1 MKPQVYIDPRPAEFF
16 DNFHER
22 VRTQRPGFAYRLTR
36 LVLTPPILAGYRFR
50 AIDVDNVPAHGPVLL
65 APNHFSFWDH
75 FFVAVLLRREV
86 HFMAKSQLFKPAL
99 LAWYINHGGVFPV
112 RRGQRDQEAFITAH
126 TIFDRG
132 GTVLMYAEGGRS
144 RNKELGQPKPGL
156 GRLALEAGVPVVPI
170 AIHGSE
176 RVREAKRGV
185 LPKVTVQYGEPL
197 RFGQVDHPT
206 REQSQDVADQVFDRV
221 RVMHEA
227 LTKQGRRGVLERL
240 RQERG
245 HGAPATG

>member
-16 DNFHER
+16 DKYHER
-22 VRTQRPGFAYRLTR
+22 VRTRRPDWAYRLAR
-36 LVLTPPILAGYRFR
+36 LVLTGPILAGYRFR
-50 AIDVDNVPAHGPVLL
+50 AIDVHNVPERGPVLL

-86 HFMAKSQLFKPAL
+86 QFMAKSQLFKPAL
-99 LAWYINHGGVFPV
+99 LGWYLNHGGVFPV

-126 TIFDRG
+126 SIFDRG

-144 RNKELGQPKPGL
+144 RSKELGRPKPGV

-197 RFGQVDHPT
+197 RFDQVEDPT
-206 REQSQDVADQVFDRV
+206 RDQSQEAADQVFDRV
-221 RVMHEA
+221 RMMHEA

-240 RQERG
+240 RQERSQ
-245 HGAPATG
+245 GAPVTG